1 MKKATKY
8 SAPNTISAPNKEL
21 EAKITEGMVRLVIS
35 NQIPEN
41 QQAQVMRKALGG
53 ADALIAVRHKINQP
67 DRGPKLEHDPGSC
80 IIPIRRNVKQR
91 VETVE
96 VPFAS
101 SNFTHYQHYDN
112 EWYLL
117 DGQGNNAWI
126 GKKPFT
132 VAKEFTLGDRRF
144 LLLHWLES

>member
-1 MKKATKY
+1 MSSETNKKPQL
-8 SAPNTISAPNKEL
+8 S
-21 EAKITEGMVRLVIS
+21 
-35 NQIPEN
+35 
-41 QQAQVMRKALGG
+41 AQVYAGNLAAL
-53 ADALIAVRHKINQP
+53 RHKINQP
-67 DRGPKLEHDPGSC
+67 DRGEKLEHTGGTS

-96 VPFAS
+96 VPFTS
-101 SNFTHYQHYDN
+101 CNFTHYQHYDN
-112 EWYLL
+112 EYYLL

-144 LLLHWLES
+144 LLLHWLEN